1 MSHLSTLELW
11 DIKIENAIEY
21 LDTCEWD
28 FQGISLT
35 NGNEWINHFK
45 KNGVDYYFSN
55 MDVIN
60 FHEDGVT
67 PDEEDY
73 DDRIYSE

>member
-1 MSHLSTLELW
+1 MSHLSTLEIW

-21 LDTCEWD
+21 LDMCGWESR
-28 FQGISLT
+28 GISLT
-35 NGNEWINHFK
+35 NGNEYVNHFR

-60 FHEDGVT
+60 FHEDEVT
-67 PDEEDY
+67 PDEE
-73 DDRIYSE
+73 IYEDFLA